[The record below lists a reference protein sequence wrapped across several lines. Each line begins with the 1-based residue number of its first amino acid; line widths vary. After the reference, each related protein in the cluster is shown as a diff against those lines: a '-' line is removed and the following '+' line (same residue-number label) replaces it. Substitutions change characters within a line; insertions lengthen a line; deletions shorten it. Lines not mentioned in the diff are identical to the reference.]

1 MFSLSLDALVY
12 YNESLCSYIYIY
24 RERER
29 GREREREIERERERE
44 EACNL
49 CKKIPK
55 IKSKRSLIKLWSLS
69 ILG

>member
-1 MFSLSLDALVY
+1 MFSLSLDVLVY

-29 GREREREIERERERE
+29 EREKLK
-44 EACNL
+44 ACNL

-55 IKSKRSLIKLWSLS
+55 IKGKRSLVKLWSLS